1 MNEPQISLAGNLA
14 YDPKL
19 RFTSTGVPVTDL
31 RVASTQRK
39 RVGEQWED
47 GETLWF
53 GVTCWKQ
60 LAENVAKSLHKGD
73 RVTVAGRLAQR
84 TWTKEDGTDVV
95 NLEIDATAVGVDLG
109 RFPVSIE
116 KPVRSTADQD
126 TWGHKYTH
134 VITGELV
141 DEPEGDPAEYIRF
154 SDDEDDE
161 DDEDA
166 VAA

>member
-1 MNEPQISLAGNLA
+1 VNEPQISLAGNLA
-14 YDPKL
+14 YTPTL
-19 RFTSTGVPVTDL
+19 RFTQNGVAVTDF

-84 TWTKEDGTDVV
+84 TWTKDDGTDVV
-95 NLEIDATAVGVDLG
+95 NLEIDASAVGVDLG
-109 RFPVSIE
+109 RYPVTVD
-116 KPVRSTADQD
+116 KPQRSTADQD
-126 TWGHKYTH
+126 TWGDKLGR
-134 VITGELV
+134 VSADDFG
-141 DEPEGDPAEYIRF
+141 DDPQGDPAGF
-154 SDDEDDE
+154 VPFPHDDE
-161 DDEDA
+161 
-166 VAA
+166 AAA